1 MGASQGL
8 EVFGVPLIGATEE
21 NAQKL
26 LLTAIF
32 IVLVILGARVLRWMA
47 SRLSGLGDKRAA
59 FWSRQLVNIV
69 AAGLLLLGVVS
80 IWFDDPTRLT
90 TAAGLATAG
99 LAFALQRVITA
110 VAGYFIILRGKTFNV
125 GDRIVMGGVR
135 GDVVALSFMQTTI
148 LEMGQPPAV
157 QSAEPAMWVRA
168 RQYTCRVVTVSNAK
182 VFDEP
187 IYNFTRDFPYLWEEI
202 AIPVRYGDDRARAED
217 ILLDVAAKHTAA
229 LASIGDAALRE
240 LQRRYFLPTADA
252 RPRVY
257 LRLTDNWTEL
267 TVRFIAHEHGVRDLK
282 DRMSREILDRFD
294 AAGLQIASA
303 TYEVVG
309 LPRLRVEAVRR
320 STD

>member
-1 MGASQGL
+1 MGASEGL

-21 NAQKL
+21 NGQKL
-26 LLTAIF
+26 LLTVLLIV
-32 IVLVILGARVLRWMA
+32 IVLFSARALRWIA
-47 SRLSGLGDKRAA
+47 TRLARLGDRRAA
-59 FWSRQLVNIV
+59 FWSRQVVNIL
-69 AAGLLLLGVVS
+69 AAGILLLGVVS

-90 TAAGLATAG
+90 TAAGLVTAG

-110 VAGYFIILRGKTFNV
+110 VAGYFIILRGETFNV

-157 QSAEPAMWVRA
+157 QAAEPAMWVRA
-168 RQYTCRVVTVSNAK
+168 RQYTGRVVTVSNAK

-202 AIPVRYGDDRARAED
+202 AVPVRYGDDRRRAEE
-217 ILLDVAAKHTAA
+217 ILLDVAAKHTAEFTG
-229 LASIGDAALRE
+229 IGDTALRE

-267 TVRFIAHEHGVRDLK
+267 TVRFIADEHGVRDLK
-282 DRMSREILDRFD
+282 DKMSREILNRFD

-303 TYEVVG
+303 TYEIVG
-309 LPRLRVEAVRR
+309 LPRLLVESAPNPA
-320 STD
+320 T